1 MLDVRRMQ
9 VLRAVVTSGSI
20 TAAATNLGYTPSAI
34 SQQISVL
41 EREAG
46 LPLLEKAGRGVQ
58 PTAAGKLL
66 TGHAATIAD
75 NLAEAERALADLREG
90 RTGTLRVRYF
100 STAGA
105 ALVPQAVADFRKEH
119 PSVRLDLA
127 NVEPLDPI
135 HEAAAGRADVSIVV
149 IADGKEPPLHGI
161 QLVHLLDDPYS
172 AVLPDGH
179 PLADKRVLDLSDL
192 AGEPWVDNEH
202 YAASSWTCRQI
213 LLDACAS
220 AGFSPSFSLQCND
233 YTTAQGFV
241 AAGLGIS
248 MIPRLGLGIL
258 TPGIVVRPVCKPEP
272 IRHIYAAVPEFT
284 AATPA
289 TATLIRCLRAAAG
302 QRT

>member
-46 LPLLEKAGRGVQ
+46 LPLLEKVGRGVQ

-66 TGHAATIAD
+66 TEHAGVIAD
-75 NLAEAERALADLREG
+75 NLADAERALADLREG

-100 STAGA
+100 YTAGA
-105 ALVPQAVADFRKEH
+105 GLVPQAVAEFRKEH

-127 NVEPLDPI
+127 NVEPIDPI

-149 IADGKEPPLHGI
+149 VAEGRMPQLPGI

-179 PLADKRVLDLSDL
+179 PLADKEVIDLADL

-202 YAASSWTCRQI
+202 YASGWTCRQI

-233 YTTAQGFV
+233 YQTAQGFV

-248 MIPRLGLGIL
+248 MIPRLGLGTA
-258 TPGIVVRPVCKPEP
+258 TPGTVVRSVHRPEP
-272 IRHIYAAVPEFT
+272 VRRIYAAVPEFT
-284 AATPA
+284 VDQPA
-289 TATLIRCLRAAAG
+289 TATLIRCLRAAAEG
-302 QRT
+302 VS